1 MKNHESQPYIMKN
14 KKTMKIPRKIMK
26 TNHKYWKTIKNIVNI
41 VNTCWVQIITSVAR
55 VSCKPF
61 FCAYFFLYKTS
72 GSDVLVKLI
81 ASCMIGYHWSF
92 MIGLNHCSLMYN
104 IKEALLKEKF
114 TVRCSSVTTR
124 HDTTATLCTQGLDF
138 VNATG
143 VVRYSKANFHHLCL
157 RNVPDCQKFPF
168 RSPLRFTLVQ
178 TRC

>member
-1 MKNHESQPYIMKN
+1 MS
-14 KKTMKIPRKIMK
+14 
-26 TNHKYWKTIKNIVNI
+26 KNI
-41 VNTCWVQIITSVAR
+41 SVAPLR
-55 VSCKPF
+55 KKHDRHRIAAKIWPSFKSRAALHTNWNIFYQPF
-61 FCAYFFLYKTS
+61 LCAYFFLYKTS

-178 TRC
+178 TCC